1 MPPACRCTPT
11 ARRSASVAETM
22 TTTSTSRPSCGT
34 DPSAAQIHGVL
45 HSSARN
51 TGNVSVRVRRVT
63 TTRAG
68 GVSAPPYDTFNLGD
82 HVGDDPAAVATN
94 RKRLAS
100 AIGLDTDAVVWMNQV
115 HGDRVVR

>member
-1 MPPACRCTPT
+1 M
-11 ARRSASVAETM
+11 
-22 TTTSTSRPSCGT
+22 
-34 DPSAAQIHGVL
+34 
-45 HSSARN
+45 
-51 TGNVSVRVRRVT
+51 SVRVRRVT

-100 AIGLDTDAVVWMNQV
+100 AIGLGADAVVWMNQV
-115 HGDRVVR
+115 HGDNVVRVDGPLQREWRQSRRPTHW